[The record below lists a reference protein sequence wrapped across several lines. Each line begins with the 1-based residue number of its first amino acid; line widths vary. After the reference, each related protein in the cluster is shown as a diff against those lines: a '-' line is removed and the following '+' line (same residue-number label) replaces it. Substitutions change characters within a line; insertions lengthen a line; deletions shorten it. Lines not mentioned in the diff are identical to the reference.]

1 MYLTHQSVPSNIDLL
16 TAVPPPPL
24 PPRCHRPTKH
34 LCTLAFH
41 SILDTYLLE
50 LSFEIKMYVLCTIQD
65 MIANIEGFFTLNS
78 NNESLTCAVFL
89 PPLVTMLSELV
100 GYWNACNRCI
110 SSNSWII
117 FGVENLEIPGWEL
130 LPPHSSHRGRPLE
143 LEATPPSSPPP
154 KRVSPENFNCW
165 ARLESVGVCGGRVNK
180 SLSKDQSRELFV
192 NQSLAT

>member
-16 TAVPPPPL
+16 TAVPPLSSLFPPL

-117 FGVENLEIPGWEL
+117 FGVEIAG
-130 LPPHSSHRGRPLE
+130 
-143 LEATPPSSPPP
+143 
-154 KRVSPENFNCW
+154 
-165 ARLESVGVCGGRVNK
+165 
-180 SLSKDQSRELFV
+180 
-192 NQSLAT
+192 

>member
-1 MYLTHQSVPSNIDLL
+1 MYLTRQSVPSNIDLL
-16 TAVPPPPL
+16 TAVPPLSSLFPPL

-50 LSFEIKMYVLCTIQD
+50 PSFEIKMYVLWTIQLYITIYD
-65 MIANIEGFFTLNS
+65 CKHRGFFILNS
-78 NNESLTCAVFL
+78 DNESLTCAVFL

-117 FGVENLEIPGWEL
+117 FGVENLEIPG
-130 LPPHSSHRGRPLE
+130 
-143 LEATPPSSPPP
+143 
-154 KRVSPENFNCW
+154 
-165 ARLESVGVCGGRVNK
+165 
-180 SLSKDQSRELFV
+180 
-192 NQSLAT
+192 